1 MNAYEAMVS
10 ILDINETL
18 EEMKKNNTN
27 DYPDLVSCKAQELLV
42 KFRDVLVEEMKRT
55 VLEVYNGN
63 K

>member
-42 KFRDVLVEEMKRT
+42 KFRDVLVEEMK
-55 VLEVYNGN
+55 
-63 K
+63 KI